1 MKAARTGHYPPVKPL
16 ATLNGGRSPGGVI
29 RREGGF
35 GSQSCKSFLHA
46 PLWLLLE
53 TAAVAANWWK
63 GLSAQS
69 YEKKMSVEI

>member
-1 MKAARTGHYPPVKPL
+1 MVAEAQG
-16 ATLNGGRSPGGVI
+16 AVI

-46 PLWLLLE
+46 PLRLLLE
-53 TAAVAANWWK
+53 TAAVTANWWK

-69 YEKKMSVEI
+69 YEKKMSVEIWLLRLHLEENYKV